1 MMLSPQIKICY
12 LLLLS
17 VLIGCAGSPNST
29 APSSLS
35 HDSLAAAH
43 DTILPPLVE
52 EKGSKMID
60 TLPTTTLSY
69 IGVIEDFYFVDNKE
83 VYVELYFKKDSL
95 TYEDWKQAAKWGD
108 SLIYGDDENERTRI
122 PLEKAKA
129 HFDMRGLD
137 DLRIFDEKG
146 EFVSHADFV
155 RVEYLNQ
162 NVSPCFIAVF
172 ETETRLPSGP
182 HYGIGNALKNP
193 ETSHFKVF
201 EDSTLTQKLTEEF
214 EISQEYLGSAFKGLH
229 ISLPQTGDTLSV
241 INSDMYAYILHT
253 TADSTHICFKSNEP
267 ENFGA
272 FMVIPIYKN
281 QLPLILTV
289 SYLPESDMMWN
300 KLLSFDGAHYQMKE
314 HQRVTW

>member
-1 MMLSPQIKICY
+1 MLSSQIKIY
-12 LLLLS
+12 RLLLLS
-17 VLIGCAGSPNST
+17 LMIGCAGSPDST

-83 VYVELYFKKDSL
+83 VYVVLYFKKDSL
-95 TYEDWKQAAKWGD
+95 TYEDWKEAKNWGD

-122 PLEKAKA
+122 PLTVANA
-129 HFDMRGLD
+129 NFDMRGLD
-137 DLRIFDEKG
+137 SLSIFDEDNA
-146 EFVSHADFV
+146 FICQADFV

-162 NVSPCFIAVF
+162 NISSYFIAVF
-172 ETETRLPSGP
+172 ETEKRLSSGP
-182 HYGIGNALKNP
+182 HYGIGNMLKSP
-193 ETSHFKVF
+193 EPGDFKVF
-201 EDSTLTQKLTEEF
+201 KNSTLTQKLTEEF
-214 EISQEYLGSAFKGLH
+214 EISQEYIGSAFKGLH
-229 ISLPQTGDTLSV
+229 ILLPQTGDTLSV
-241 INSDMYAYILHT
+241 INSDMYAYILHA
-253 TADSTHICFKSNEP
+253 TADTTNLCFKSNEP

-272 FMVIPIYKN
+272 FIVIPIYKN

-300 KLLSFDGAHYQMKE
+300 KLLAFDGAHYQMKE